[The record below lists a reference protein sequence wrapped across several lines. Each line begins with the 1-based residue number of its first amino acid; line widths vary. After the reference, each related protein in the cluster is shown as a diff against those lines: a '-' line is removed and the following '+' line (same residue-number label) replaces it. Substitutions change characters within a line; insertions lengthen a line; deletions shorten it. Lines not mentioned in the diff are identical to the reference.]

1 MTPPTTLSRRH
12 ALRLLG
18 GATLAAV
25 TAGRLAQPVHAAR
38 TWCQKDPVVKIDGKV
53 ADIWLGSYTDLNAA
67 ATGPCV
73 IEIGVPVGVPAELLA
88 TDPGF
93 GQLGYAV
100 SFYQDAKLT
109 KSKSTVQVR
118 VAVLVPS
125 RDGTLPLTVDFTP
138 RSSGLAPASAS
149 GYANN
154 WVNLESGYTSSA
166 TKVKTR

>member
-1 MTPPTTLSRRH
+1 LTPPTTLTRRH

-53 ADIWLGSYTDLNAA
+53 ADILLGSYTDLNSA
-67 ATGPCV
+67 ATGPSV
-73 IEIGVPVGVPAELLA
+73 VQVGVPIGVPAELLA
-88 TDPGF
+88 TDLGF

-118 VAVLVPS
+118 VAVFVPS
-125 RDGTLPLTVDFTP
+125 NDGTLPLAVDFVP
-138 RSSGLAPASAS
+138 RSSGLTAASAS
-149 GYANN
+149 GYANS
-154 WVNLESGYTSSA
+154 WVNVQSGYASSA
-166 TKVKTR
+166 TKVKIR